1 MTFFA
6 YPFQIDA
13 TGRTATCQ
21 VGDFVRQAVEQV
33 LFTIPGER
41 ANRPTFGSAAHTL
54 VFEPASQEHATT
66 VQYLIQAALQQWL
79 GDVVNIEAIQ
89 IEASDAVLQI
99 TIQYQVR
106 ATQQREVARIARALA
121 A

>member
-1 MTFFA
+1 MTLFA

-13 TGRTATCQ
+13 TGRTARCQ
-21 VGDFVRQAVEQV
+21 EEDFVRQAVEQV

-41 ANRPTFGSAAHTL
+41 VNRPTFGSAAHTL
-54 VFEPASQEHATT
+54 VFEPASQEYATT

-79 GDVVNIEAIQ
+79 GDLVTVEAIQ
-89 IEASDAVLQI
+89 VEASDAMLQI
-99 TIQYQVR
+99 TVQYQVR
-106 ATQQREVARIARALA
+106 ATQQHQVAQLTRGVA